1 MKPFMISTD
10 FISGGMHT
18 VTSEY
23 YDLYDA
29 PDGKDKTPIT
39 QSVTDKAWLIIYSI

>member
-1 MKPFMISTD
+1 MILNLQMKPFMISPD
-10 FISGGMHT
+10 FISGGMQAL
-18 VTSEY
+18 TSEY

-39 QSVTDKAWLIIYSI
+39 QSVSD